1 MNNQPTKGLRP
12 QLQAFHLR
20 TEPWLFTINRQG
32 VITAR
37 LEGAFGVNGATQAL
51 EAALR

>member
-1 MNNQPTKGLRP
+1 
-12 QLQAFHLR
+12 
-20 TEPWLFTINRQG
+20 